1 MSYEVK
7 ISKHWQDNKFNVDLI
22 SWQGKEGLVFGKAF
36 GVSREEADEIAI
48 KQSCLYYALIKDC
61 TWLNSEN
68 IKD

>member
-7 ISKHWQDNKFNVDLI
+7 ISKHWQDDKFNVDLI
-22 SWQGKEGLVFGKAF
+22 SWQGKQGTVFGKAF

-61 TWLNSEN
+61 TH
-68 IKD
+68 D